1 MNNLILGADNNM
13 LNNQIKTFNK
23 EDIKKQN
30 DELLNKKLANYFS
43 LEITEKL
50 FNDIIRNEINI
61 DDFLDEFRY
70 VIGMLLSEKQKERV
84 SIINVFE
91 MYAFIVIDDKQKQN
105 NTLSFKNF
113 YYMKILFVRP
123 CLDDFFEEKYAIK
136 TKLNDLKII
145 LLPLKYLDDIK
156 I

>member
-70 VIGMLLSEKQKERV
+70 VIGMLLSGKQKERV

-113 YYMKILFVRP
+113 NYMKSLFVRP

-136 TKLNDLKII
+136 TKLNDLRII